1 LENLRH
7 PKVIL
12 KLTDLY
18 EGPGLISIK
27 SEIDVIDLC
36 LLSFDDFF
44 FLKICLNGK
53 CVTEHENSVDY
64 EGPGF
69 LRRSGLADV
78 KSVDDDIQDTPAEPS
93 NAR

>member
-1 LENLRH
+1 MFSH
-7 PKVIL
+7 IQSFVII
-12 KLTDLY
+12 Y
-18 EGPGLISIK
+18 FI
-27 SEIDVIDLC
+27 
-36 LLSFDDFF
+36 

-53 CVTEHENSVDY
+53 CVIEHENSVDY

-78 KSVDDDIQDTPAEPS
+78 KSVDDVIQDTPAEPS

>member
-1 LENLRH
+1 MKIHFKKEPYFENENTSDKGTTFWKWKH
-7 PKVIL
+7 
-12 KLTDLY
+12 
-18 EGPGLISIK
+18 
-27 SEIDVIDLC
+27 
-36 LLSFDDFF
+36 LSKWFDQIYFI

-53 CVTEHENSVDY
+53 CVIEHENSVDY

-78 KSVDDDIQDTPAEPS
+78 KSVDDVIQDTPAEPS